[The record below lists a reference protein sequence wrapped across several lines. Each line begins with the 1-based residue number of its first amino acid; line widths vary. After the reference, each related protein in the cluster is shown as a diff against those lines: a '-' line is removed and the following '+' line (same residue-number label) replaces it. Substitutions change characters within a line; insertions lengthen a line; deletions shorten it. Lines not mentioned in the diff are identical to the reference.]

1 MTRSSKPACLTIIHI
16 ICKYSNT
23 LFYIKR
29 GIIKAMSK
37 VDFLEKNEFHI
48 NSRKLFCDPT
58 TPTMVSLLLKSG
70 IAKNE
75 KQAAAILLGI
85 IAITLTCTASLIY
98 FRIAPPTNTTIT
110 DQYGNVY
117 TFEQYVE
124 LVRQGKDPLL
134 QK

>member
-1 MTRSSKPACLTIIHI
+1 
-16 ICKYSNT
+16 
-23 LFYIKR
+23 
-29 GIIKAMSK
+29 MSK

>member
-1 MTRSSKPACLTIIHI
+1 
-16 ICKYSNT
+16 
-23 LFYIKR
+23 
-29 GIIKAMSK
+29 MSK

-48 NSRKLFCDPT
+48 SSRKLFCDPT
-58 TPTMVSLLLKSG
+58 TPPMIMLLLKVG

-85 IAITLTCTASLIY
+85 IAVALTCTASLIY
-98 FRIAPPTNTTIT
+98 FRIAPPTDNTIT